1 MNTEKEKRSEEAAAA
16 ASEKHLPS
24 HLYVTKL
31 TMCVWSEGW
40 NGTCRDTRHLR
51 ENKKITQHFSQGH
64 FKSDGNEL
72 NLTLIIP

>member
-51 ENKKITQHFSQGH
+51 ENKQEDNATFFSRS
-64 FKSDGNEL
+64 F
-72 NLTLIIP
+72 